1 MMVTVRTPYRLPIVG
16 GLSDVEPYASRFGG
30 RTLSV
35 TLDRYVHVTVQPS
48 LDGRWSLTLDGHTTH
63 FQEPSEAP
71 IEAVAGVLTRHGP
84 EEPLAV
90 TVRNDLAPAG
100 GLAASGALTVGLV
113 HALALH
119 EGAQLNAAELAARAA
134 QVEVFDLNGASG
146 YHDSAICAHGGL
158 RQFTYDAQGAH
169 LDTWQANQRAWQTLK
184 QTVRVFDTGRQTPS
198 GPSLRKLAA
207 SMGTKIPALERM
219 KVAVTV
225 AGDALNA
232 GDAAGLAH
240 AVRLQQTEKMGL
252 AGNFTSPD
260 VAALV
265 RAFDTRGVAVQI
277 PGGKIGRY
285 LFTCDPSGRHDAYGD
300 LLPNATPVAAGF
312 AALGSEAT
320 TT

>member
-1 MMVTVRTPYRLPIVG
+1 MTVTTRTPYRLPIVG

-35 TLDRYVHVTVQPS
+35 TLDRYVHITLKPAV
-48 LDGRWSLTLDGHTTH
+48 DGRWSLTLDGRTTY
-63 FQEPSEAP
+63 FEQPSKAP
-71 IEAVAGVLTRHGP
+71 IEAVAGVLTRYGP
-84 EEPLAV
+84 QAPLAV
-90 TVRNDLAPAG
+90 TVQNDLAPAG

-113 HALALH
+113 HALARH
-119 EGAQLNAAELAARAA
+119 AGTQPGAAELAARAA

-158 RQFTYDAQGAH
+158 KRFTYDAHGAH
-169 LDTWQANQRAWQTLK
+169 LDAWQANQRAWQTLER
-184 QTVRVFDTGRQTPS
+184 TVRVFDTGRDAPS
-198 GPSLRKLAA
+198 GPSLRALAA
-207 SMGTKIPALERM
+207 SMGSPIPALERM
-219 KVAVTV
+219 KTAT
-225 AGDALNA
+225 ASAADALNA

-252 AGNFTSPD
+252 AGDFTSPD

-285 LFTCDPSGRHDAYGD
+285 LFVCDPSGRHDAYGD
-300 LLPNATPVAAGF
+300 LLTNATPVATGF
-312 AALGSEAT
+312 AASGSEAT
-320 TT
+320 TA